1 MSEEEPGADKA
12 WVRIA
17 TRLSPAELVAFCHDA
32 ERLLR
37 INSMY
42 EIEEWRSEGEGRFFV
57 KVRNLGNGL
66 TLATSLRVEPR
77 PDGLR
82 IAYASG
88 LKSATE
94 LRVDPAAAADGGG
107 TGGTGAGQGATLVLT
122 DDYSG
127 TPEAQRQ
134 ARAAEIDRSLVQ
146 WGHDLHRYLRHW
158 ARWSHLGPW
167 RWYMRRIWQPM
178 KPKARRI
185 TYVLIVIALL
195 DLVAGVVAIAFF
207 ALHRL

>member
-1 MSEEEPGADKA
+1 MSEEPGADKA

-17 TRLSPAELVAFCHDA
+17 TRLSPAEVVAFCRDA

-42 EIEEWRSEGEGRFFV
+42 EIEEWRPEGGGRFFMRV
-57 KVRNLGNGL
+57 HNLSNGL
-66 TLATSLRVEPR
+66 TLATSVSVEPR
-77 PDGLR
+77 SDGLR

-88 LKSATE
+88 LKTATE
-94 LRVDPAAAADGGG
+94 LRVEAAAADGR
-107 TGGTGAGQGATLVLT
+107 QGATLVIT

-127 TPEAQRQ
+127 SPEAQRQ

-146 WGHDLHRYLRHW
+146 WGHDLHRYLHHW
-158 ARWSHLGPW
+158 ARWSRFGPW

-185 TYVLIVIALL
+185 AFVLIVIGLA
-195 DLVAGVVAIAFF
+195 DLAAGVLAIALF
-207 ALHRL
+207 A

>member
-1 MSEEEPGADKA
+1 
-12 WVRIA
+12 VRIA
-17 TRLSPAELVAFCHDA
+17 TRLSPAELVAFCQDA

-42 EIEEWRSEGEGRFFV
+42 ELEEWRPEGEGRFFV
-57 KVRNLGNGL
+57 RLRNLANGL
-66 TLATSLRVEPR
+66 MLATSLRVEPR

-88 LKSATE
+88 LKTATE

-107 TGGTGAGQGATLVLT
+107 SGGTGAGQGATLVLT

-127 TPEAQRQ
+127 TPEAERR

-146 WGHDLHRYLRHW
+146 WGHDLHRYLRQW
-158 ARWSHLGPW
+158 ARWSRLGPW
-167 RWYMRRIWQPM
+167 RWYMRCIWQPM

-185 TYVLIVIALL
+185 AYILIVIGLV
-195 DLVAGVVAIAFF
+195 DLAAGVLAIALF
-207 ALHRL
+207 AFHRL